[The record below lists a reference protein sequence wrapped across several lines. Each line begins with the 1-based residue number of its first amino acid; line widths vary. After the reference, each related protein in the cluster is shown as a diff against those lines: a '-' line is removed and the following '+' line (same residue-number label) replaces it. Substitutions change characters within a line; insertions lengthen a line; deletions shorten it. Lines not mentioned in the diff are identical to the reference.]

1 MKVVRKGEVGLAA
14 CEEAFKR
21 LMDGAPVVSEHVGLD
36 ASKVTAGI
44 VSVEAGFDRGY
55 LKKARKAHQALLA
68 KIAAYRIGMPGIAN
82 SKSDAKTVKQTL
94 GKLNAMKADKELAY
108 QQRDMVLTQNLQ
120 LCERIR
126 ELESELAEVKARLSS
141 KSNSFFRLS

>member
-14 CEEAFKR
+14 CEDAFKR

-36 ASKVTAGI
+36 ASKVTAGV

-55 LKKARKAHQALLA
+55 LKKARKAHQSLLA
-68 KIAAYRIGMPGIAN
+68 KIEAHRIGLPGIAN
-82 SKSDAKTVKQTL
+82 GQSAAKTAKQTL
-94 GKLNAMKADKELAY
+94 GKLNAMKADMELAY

-126 ELESELAEVKARLSS
+126 ELESELVEVKTRLSTN
-141 KSNSFFRLS
+141 SNPFFRM